1 MKKLEEYK
9 SGNYIKVDDYKAF
22 TPSKINEDWV
32 WNDSELNTLLA
43 KANLELG
50 ILNGYASQIPNID
63 IYIQMHVKIEANK
76 SSRIEGTRTTIDED
90 LSDILDINPEKR
102 DDWREVQNYVEA
114 VNYGFKRINEIP
126 ISSRLI
132 KELHA
137 ILLKEVRGEHKNP
150 GEYRKSQ
157 NWIGGSRPS
166 NAVYVPPI
174 PSIVSECLSD
184 LEKFINNLKIN
195 TPDLIKIA
203 IIHYQF
209 ESIHPFLDGNGRT
222 GRIIIPLYLMSR
234 GLINKPYFYI
244 SDYIEKN
251 KNAYYDFLSR
261 VRTNNDMISWI
272 KFFLEA
278 TIETARNARVK
289 FERVVEFTNLMNRE
303 VINLPGKPDN
313 ILKIIDVLYNEP
325 KISRKKLYELSGLKS
340 STYNNIVNNLIKNRI
355 VSETTGYSRN
365 QIFSFQKYIEKKK
378 N

>member
-1 MKKLEEYK
+1 MKKLEDYR
-9 SGNYIKVDDYKAF
+9 SGNYVNVDDYKSF
-22 TPSKINEDWV
+22 IPSEINEDWV
-32 WNDSELNTLLA
+32 WNDSELNTLLS
-43 KANLELG
+43 KASLELG
-50 ILNGYASQIPNID
+50 NLNGYASQIPNID
-63 IYIQMHVKIEANK
+63 IYIQMHVKVEANK

-90 LSDILDINPEKR
+90 LSDVLDINPEKR
-102 DDWREVQNYVEA
+102 DDWQEVKNYVEA

-126 ISSRLI
+126 ISNRLI

-137 ILLKEVRGEHKNP
+137 ILLKNVRGEHKNP

-157 NWIGGSRPS
+157 NWIGGSRPG

-174 PSIVSECLSD
+174 PSKLIECLSD
-184 LEKFINNLKIN
+184 LEKFINNNKIN

-222 GRIIIPLYLMSR
+222 GRIIIPLYMMER

-272 KFFLEA
+272 KFFLECV
-278 TIETARNARVK
+278 IETAKNARIK
-289 FERVVEFTNLMNRE
+289 FESVVNFTNEMNE
-303 VINLPGKPDN
+303 VILKLPVKAEN
-313 ILKIIDVLYNEP
+313 AKKVIDVLYQEP
-325 KISRKKLYELSGLKS
+325 IINRKMIQQRTLLKDTALKS
-340 STYNNIVNNLIKNRI
+340 VVNALVKEGLL
-355 VSETTGYSRN
+355 VETTGFNRN
-365 QIFSFQKYIEKKK
+365 QIFSFQKYIDLFK

>member
-1 MKKLEEYK
+1 MKKLEDYR
-9 SGNYIKVDDYKAF
+9 SGNYVNVDDYKSF
-22 TPSKINEDWV
+22 IPSEINEDWV
-32 WNDSELNTLLA
+32 WNDSELNTLLS
-43 KANLELG
+43 KASLELG
-50 ILNGYASQIPNID
+50 NLNGYASQIPNID
-63 IYIQMHVKIEANK
+63 IYIQMHVKVEANK

-90 LSDILDINPEKR
+90 LSDVLDINPEKR
-102 DDWREVQNYVEA
+102 DDWQEVKNYVEA

-126 ISSRLI
+126 ISNRLI

-137 ILLKEVRGEHKNP
+137 ILLKNVRGEHKNP

-157 NWIGGSRPS
+157 NWIGGSRPG

-174 PSIVSECLSD
+174 PSKLMECLSD
-184 LEKFINNLKIN
+184 LEKFINNNKIN

-222 GRIIIPLYLMSR
+222 GRIIIPLYMMER

-272 KFFLEA
+272 KFFLECV
-278 TIETARNARVK
+278 IETAKNARIK
-289 FERVVEFTNLMNRE
+289 FESVVNFTNEMNE
-303 VINLPGKPDN
+303 VILKLPVKAEN
-313 ILKIIDVLYNEP
+313 AKKVIDVLYQEP
-325 KISRKKLYELSGLKS
+325 IINRKMIQQRTLLKDTALKS
-340 STYNNIVNNLIKNRI
+340 VVNALVKEELL
-355 VSETTGYSRN
+355 VETTGFNRN
-365 QIFSFQKYIEKKK
+365 QIFSFQKYIDLFK

>member
-1 MKKLEEYK
+1 MKKLEDYR
-9 SGNYIKVDDYKAF
+9 SGNYVSVDDYKSF
-22 TPSKINEDWV
+22 IPSEINEDWV
-32 WNDSELNTLLA
+32 WNDSELNTLLS
-43 KANLELG
+43 KASLELG
-50 ILNGYASQIPNID
+50 NLNGYASQIPNID
-63 IYIQMHVKIEANK
+63 IYIQMHVKVEANK

-90 LSDILDINPEKR
+90 LSDVLDINPEKR
-102 DDWREVQNYVEA
+102 DDWQEVKNYVEA

-126 ISSRLI
+126 ISNRLI

-137 ILLKEVRGEHKNP
+137 ILLKNVRGEHKNP

-157 NWIGGSRPS
+157 NWIGGSRPG

-174 PSIVSECLSD
+174 PSKLMECLSD
-184 LEKFINNLKIN
+184 LEKFINNNKIN

-222 GRIIIPLYLMSR
+222 GRIIIPLYMMER

-272 KFFLEA
+272 KFFLECV
-278 TIETARNARVK
+278 IETAKNARIK
-289 FERVVEFTNLMNRE
+289 FESVVNFTNEMNE
-303 VINLPGKPDN
+303 VILKLPVKAEN
-313 ILKIIDVLYNEP
+313 VKKVIDVLYQEP
-325 KISRKKLYELSGLKS
+325 IINRKMIQQRTLLKDTALKS
-340 STYNNIVNNLIKNRI
+340 VVNALVKEGLL
-355 VSETTGYSRN
+355 VETTGFNRN
-365 QIFSFQKYIEKKK
+365 QIFSFQKYIDLFK

>member
-1 MKKLEEYK
+1 MKKLEDYR
-9 SGNYIKVDDYKAF
+9 SGNYVNVDDYKSF
-22 TPSKINEDWV
+22 IPSEINEDWV
-32 WNDSELNTLLA
+32 WNDSELNTLLS
-43 KANLELG
+43 KASLELG
-50 ILNGYASQIPNID
+50 NLNGYASQIPNID
-63 IYIQMHVKIEANK
+63 IYIQMHVKVEANK

-90 LSDILDINPEKR
+90 LSDVLDINPEKR
-102 DDWREVQNYVEA
+102 DDWQEVKNYVEA

-126 ISSRLI
+126 ISNRLI

-137 ILLKEVRGEHKNP
+137 ILLKNVRGEHKNP

-157 NWIGGSRPS
+157 NWIGGSRPG

-174 PSIVSECLSD
+174 PSKLMECLSD
-184 LEKFINNLKIN
+184 LEKFINNNKIN

-222 GRIIIPLYLMSR
+222 GRIIIPLYMMER

-272 KFFLEA
+272 KFFLECV
-278 TIETARNARVK
+278 IETAKNARIK
-289 FERVVEFTNLMNRE
+289 FESVVNFTNEMNE
-303 VINLPGKPDN
+303 VILKLPVKAEN
-313 ILKIIDVLYNEP
+313 AKKVIDVLYQELIIN
-325 KISRKKLYELSGLKS
+325 RKMIQQRTLLKDTALKS
-340 STYNNIVNNLIKNRI
+340 VVNALVKEGLL
-355 VSETTGYSRN
+355 VETTGFNRN
-365 QIFSFQKYIEKKK
+365 QIFSFQKYIDLFK

>member
-1 MKKLEEYK
+1 MKKLEDYR
-9 SGNYIKVDDYKAF
+9 SGNYVSVDDYKSF
-22 TPSKINEDWV
+22 IPSEINEDWV
-32 WNDSELNTLLA
+32 WNDSELNTLLS
-43 KANLELG
+43 KASLELG
-50 ILNGYASQIPNID
+50 NLNGYASQIPNID
-63 IYIQMHVKIEANK
+63 IYIQMHVKVEANK

-90 LSDILDINPEKR
+90 LSDVLDINPEKR
-102 DDWREVQNYVEA
+102 DDWQEVKNYVEA

-126 ISSRLI
+126 ISNRLI

-137 ILLKEVRGEHKNP
+137 ILLKNVRGEHKNP

-157 NWIGGSRPS
+157 NWIGGSRPG

-174 PSIVSECLSD
+174 PSKLMECLSD
-184 LEKFINNLKIN
+184 LEKFINNNKIN

-222 GRIIIPLYLMSR
+222 GRIIIPLYMMER

-272 KFFLEA
+272 KFFLECV
-278 TIETARNARVK
+278 IETAKNARIK
-289 FERVVEFTNLMNRE
+289 FESVVNFTNEMNE
-303 VINLPGKPDN
+303 VILKLPVKAEN
-313 ILKIIDVLYNEP
+313 AKKVIDVLYQEP
-325 KISRKKLYELSGLKS
+325 IINRKMIQQRTLLKDTALKS
-340 STYNNIVNNLIKNRI
+340 VVNALVKEGLL
-355 VSETTGYSRN
+355 VETTGFNRN
-365 QIFSFQKYIEKKK
+365 QIFSFQKYIDLFK

>member
-278 TIETARNARVK
+278 TIETSRNARVK

-365 QIFSFQKYIEKKK
+365 QIIVFDKYISLFE
-378 N
+378 

>member
-1 MKKLEEYK
+1 MKKLEDYR
-9 SGNYIKVDDYKAF
+9 SGNYVNVDDYKSF
-22 TPSKINEDWV
+22 IPSEINEDWV
-32 WNDSELNTLLA
+32 WNDSELNTLLS
-43 KANLELG
+43 KASLELG
-50 ILNGYASQIPNID
+50 NLNGYASQIPNID
-63 IYIQMHVKIEANK
+63 IYIQMHVKVEANK

-90 LSDILDINPEKR
+90 LSDVLDINPEKR
-102 DDWREVQNYVEA
+102 DDWQEVKNYVEA

-126 ISSRLI
+126 ISNRLI

-137 ILLKEVRGEHKNP
+137 ILLKNVRGEHKNP

-157 NWIGGSRPS
+157 NWIGGSRPG

-174 PSIVSECLSD
+174 PSKLMECLSD
-184 LEKFINNLKIN
+184 LEKFINNNKIN

-209 ESIHPFLDGNGRT
+209 ESIHPFLEGNGRT
-222 GRIIIPLYLMSR
+222 GRIIIPLYMMER

-272 KFFLEA
+272 KFFLECV
-278 TIETARNARVK
+278 IETAKNARIK
-289 FERVVEFTNLMNRE
+289 FESVVNFTNEMNE
-303 VINLPGKPDN
+303 VILKLPVKAEN
-313 ILKIIDVLYNEP
+313 AKKVIDVLYQEP
-325 KISRKKLYELSGLKS
+325 IINRKMIQQRTLLKDTALKS
-340 STYNNIVNNLIKNRI
+340 VVNALVKEGLL
-355 VSETTGYSRN
+355 VETTGFNRN
-365 QIFSFQKYIEKKK
+365 QIFSFQKYIDLFK

>member
-1 MKKLEEYK
+1 MKKLEDYR
-9 SGNYIKVDDYKAF
+9 SGNYVNVDDYKSF
-22 TPSKINEDWV
+22 IPSEINEDWV
-32 WNDSELNTLLA
+32 WNDSELNTLLS
-43 KANLELG
+43 KASLELG
-50 ILNGYASQIPNID
+50 NLNGYASQIPNID
-63 IYIQMHVKIEANK
+63 IYIQMHVKVEANK

-90 LSDILDINPEKR
+90 LSDVLDINPEKR
-102 DDWREVQNYVEA
+102 DDWQEVKNYVEA

-126 ISSRLI
+126 ISNRLI

-137 ILLKEVRGEHKNP
+137 ILLKNVRGEHKNP

-157 NWIGGSRPS
+157 NWIGGSRPG

-174 PSIVSECLSD
+174 PSKLMECLSD
-184 LEKFINNLKIN
+184 LEKFINNNKIN

-222 GRIIIPLYLMSR
+222 GRIIIPLYMMER

-251 KNAYYDFLSR
+251 KNGYYDFLSR

-272 KFFLEA
+272 KFFLECV
-278 TIETARNARVK
+278 IETAKNARIK
-289 FERVVEFTNLMNRE
+289 FESVVNFTNEMNE
-303 VINLPGKPDN
+303 VILKLPVKAEN
-313 ILKIIDVLYNEP
+313 AKKVIDVLYQEP
-325 KISRKKLYELSGLKS
+325 IINRKMIQQRTLLKDTALKS
-340 STYNNIVNNLIKNRI
+340 VVNALVKEGLL
-355 VSETTGYSRN
+355 VETTGFNRN
-365 QIFSFQKYIEKKK
+365 QIFSFQKYIDLFK

>member
-1 MKKLEEYK
+1 MKKLEDYR
-9 SGNYIKVDDYKAF
+9 SGNYVNVDDYKSF
-22 TPSKINEDWV
+22 IPSEINEDWV
-32 WNDSELNTLLA
+32 WNDSELNTLLS
-43 KANLELG
+43 KASLELG
-50 ILNGYASQIPNID
+50 NLNGYASQIPNID
-63 IYIQMHVKIEANK
+63 IYIQMHVKVEANK

-102 DDWREVQNYVEA
+102 DDWQEVKNYVEA

-126 ISSRLI
+126 ISNRLI

-137 ILLKEVRGEHKNP
+137 ILLKNVRGEHKNP

-157 NWIGGSRPS
+157 NWIGGSRPG

-174 PSIVSECLSD
+174 PSKLMECLSD
-184 LEKFINNLKIN
+184 LEKFINNNKIN

-222 GRIIIPLYLMSR
+222 GRIIIPLYMMER

-272 KFFLEA
+272 KFFLECV
-278 TIETARNARVK
+278 IETAKNARIK
-289 FERVVEFTNLMNRE
+289 FESVVNFTNEMNE
-303 VINLPGKPDN
+303 VILKLPVKAEN
-313 ILKIIDVLYNEP
+313 AKKVIDVLYQEP
-325 KISRKKLYELSGLKS
+325 IINRKMIQQRTLLKDTALKS
-340 STYNNIVNNLIKNRI
+340 VVNALVKEGLL
-355 VSETTGYSRN
+355 VETTGFNRN
-365 QIFSFQKYIEKKK
+365 QIFSFQKYIDLFK

>member
-365 QIFSFQKYIEKKK
+365 QIIVFDKYISLFE
-378 N
+378 